1 MTTIASTYQF
11 AGGETWE
18 ADNLNNNV
26 NTPLEDLLGRNGL
39 KMREASVLVLP
50 GAGDRYL
57 LLPVGTTAQRP
68 TSPAVGYVRF
78 NSSLSSLEWYNGSD
92 WRPEPTIAQVV
103 TFASL
108 NANGDVGNGSTQ
120 VAIGNHT
127 H

>member
-1 MTTIASTYQF
+1 MRA
-11 AGGETWE
+11 ERTWE

-39 KMREASVLVLP
+39 KLREASVLVLP
-50 GAGDRYL
+50 GPGDRYL
-57 LLPVGTTAQRP
+57 LLPVGTTGQRP

-78 NSSLSSLEWYNGSD
+78 NSSLSNLEWYNGSD

-108 NANGDVGNGSTQ
+108 NANGDVGVNADQ
-120 VAIGNHT
+120 VSFGNHG

>member
-18 ADNLNNNV
+18 AANLNANV

-39 KMREASVLVLP
+39 KRREASLLVLP
-50 GAGDRYL
+50 GPGDRYL
-57 LLPVGTTAQRP
+57 LLPVGTTGQRP

-78 NSSLSSLEWYNGSD
+78 NSSLSSLEWYNGA
-92 WRPEPTIAQVV
+92 WRSEPTIAQVV

-108 NANGDVGNGSTQ
+108 NSNGDVGTNANQ
-120 VAIGNHT
+120 VSFGNHT